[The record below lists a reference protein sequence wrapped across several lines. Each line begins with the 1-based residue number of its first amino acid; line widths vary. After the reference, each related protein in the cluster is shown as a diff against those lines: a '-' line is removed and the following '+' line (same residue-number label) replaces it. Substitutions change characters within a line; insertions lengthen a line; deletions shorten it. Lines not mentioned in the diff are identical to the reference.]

1 MQSSPMKK
9 VNDNQLRQSP
19 LKIAASS
26 PNKAQLNVASNIE
39 VGLQLA
45 SPDGSKQSFP

>member
-9 VNDNQLRQSP
+9 VNDNKLRQSP
-19 LKIAASS
+19 LKIAGS
-26 PNKAQLNVASNIE
+26 PAKTQGNVASIE
-39 VGLQLA
+39 VNLQLA

>member
-9 VNDNQLRQSP
+9 VNDNNLRQSP
-19 LKIAASS
+19 LKIASS
-26 PNKAQLNVASNIE
+26 PNKAQLNMASNIE